1 MGKLVVAAGV
11 ATAFFALSSMAEPT
25 EAGPVVPLEEKRAT
39 LLENFNRLATP
50 SLDDRLIT
58 INRILDTYPP
68 APAQAEDFD
77 GLVESPDKN
86 ESIRGLLCLTA
97 GQFNNNPEILTHDGL
112 GLRGDKDIP
121 AMSVRLGLANT
132 LFGTAN
138 RVCGYLEP
146 LVPFVIEQNN
156 DSRLK
161 DAVPPKKPHKDTAP
175 PRPEKHEPAPVR
187 GFVMMA

>member
-11 ATAFFALSSMAEPT
+11 ATAFFALSSMAKPT

-97 GQFNNNPEILTHDGL
+97 GEFNNNPEILTHDGL

-138 RVCGYLEP
+138 RVCGYPEP
-146 LVPFVIEQNN
+146 LVPFVIEQKN

-161 DAVPPKKPHKDTAP
+161 GAVPPKRLHKDTAP

>member
-1 MGKLVVAAGV
+1 MGKLVIAAGV
-11 ATAFFALSSMAEPT
+11 ATAFFALSSMAGPT
-25 EAGPVVPLEEKRAT
+25 EEGPVVPLEEKRAT
-39 LLENFNRLATP
+39 LLENFNRLTTP

-97 GQFNNNPEILTHDGL
+97 GEFNNNPEILTHDGL

-146 LVPFVIEQNN
+146 LVPFVIEQQDN
-156 DSRLK
+156 SRSK
-161 DAVPPKKPHKDTAP
+161 GTPPPKHRKTTP
-175 PRPEKHEPAPVR
+175 PRPEKHKPAPVS
-187 GFVMMA
+187 GFVMLA